1 MTKKSNIFLITHIRL
16 QRKYSN
22 VSFFSVWSPTLPIL
36 QAVTGFVLLNKGI
49 KNVIIYVAVLGSLP
63 VDSCLSDRH
72 ASLESH
78 PHTPE
83 PFSAVTTEE
92 DGKKWEKNR
101 RQRRERVK
109 KKKSASVC
117 RRDELPYLGS
127 SLKARCWVCVHVSLR
142 KGWS

>member
-1 MTKKSNIFLITHIRL
+1 M
-16 QRKYSN
+16 
-22 VSFFSVWSPTLPIL
+22 V
-36 QAVTGFVLLNKGI
+36 
-49 KNVIIYVAVLGSLP
+49 VLGSLP

-83 PFSAVTTEE
+83 PFSAVTTQE
-92 DGKKWEKNR
+92 DGKKEKKNR

-109 KKKSASVC
+109 KKKCAVC

-127 SLKARCWVCVHVSLR
+127 SLKARC
-142 KGWS
+142 